1 MYTHGTDP
9 YRTAAPTPTKESE
22 PKPKR
27 EFKMPVLSVGKHPK
41 TFGYVVLVCACIVGM
56 GVAYDSHILGEGMK
70 NASMVS
76 LGVMGIF
83 LCIMGFHNA
92 TDGFRGM

>member
-1 MYTHGTDP
+1 
-9 YRTAAPTPTKESE
+9 
-22 PKPKR
+22 
-27 EFKMPVLSVGKHPK
+27 MPVLSVGKHPK